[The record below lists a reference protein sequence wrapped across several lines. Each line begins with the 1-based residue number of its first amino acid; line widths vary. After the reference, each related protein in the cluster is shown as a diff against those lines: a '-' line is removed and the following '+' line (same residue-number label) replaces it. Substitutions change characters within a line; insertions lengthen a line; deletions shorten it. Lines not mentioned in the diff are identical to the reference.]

1 MVHAAIRSRAA
12 TTELSPG
19 LPGGG
24 QSIAKASDKA
34 SLAMLCLTIL
44 FNAFDKNSG
53 PVHVTA
59 ACPETEADNIGGP
72 VISMDFFNKYKF
84 FLYQ

>member
-1 MVHAAIRSRAA
+1 
-12 TTELSPG
+12 
-19 LPGGG
+19 
-24 QSIAKASDKA
+24 
-34 SLAMLCLTIL
+34 MLCLTIL

-72 VISMDFFNKYKF
+72 ESSMDFFNKYKF